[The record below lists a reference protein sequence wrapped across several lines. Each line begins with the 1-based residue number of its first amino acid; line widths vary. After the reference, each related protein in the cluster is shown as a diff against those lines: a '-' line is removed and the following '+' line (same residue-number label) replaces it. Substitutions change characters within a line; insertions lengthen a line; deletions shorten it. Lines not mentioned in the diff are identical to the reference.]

1 MWLFPCCW
9 YNFLLTSQGH
19 REGVSFSLSWTS
31 ASASLSSAHPHR
43 DAGATPELGRRQH
56 THRPSEGRKSPDHQN
71 YFWRDLLALSPLA
84 PLKAENRAE
93 HPEGKKEDE
102 RIFLPKGRRDHY
114 QSHSEKIRKSYTKQ
128 RGRLFPSEGT
138 NCKLAEHLDNNFLSP
153 THLLITPHRIKVTSA
168 HPTNALGI
176 QAGPSSFGGPGV
188 NLAREKGIAVTGGWL
203 WCPICGG
210 KARQRR
216 DGGGEEL
223 RAKCAPC
230 CWLQGFH
237 VPAGEDV
244 SPEAGMVFISRNK
257 DM

>member
-43 DAGATPELGRRQH
+43 DAGAMPELGRRQH

-153 THLLITPHRIKVTSA
+153 THVNYTPPNKGYISTS
-168 HPTNALGI
+168 HQCVRNPSWTFKFWGTRGKSGKRKGNSCDRGMALVSHLWWQS
-176 QAGPSSFGGPGV
+176 QAAPG
-188 NLAREKGIAVTGGWL
+188 
-203 WCPICGG
+203 
-210 KARQRR
+210 RR
-216 DGGGEEL
+216 
-223 RAKCAPC
+223 R
-230 CWLQGFH
+230 
-237 VPAGEDV
+237 
-244 SPEAGMVFISRNK
+244 
-257 DM
+257 